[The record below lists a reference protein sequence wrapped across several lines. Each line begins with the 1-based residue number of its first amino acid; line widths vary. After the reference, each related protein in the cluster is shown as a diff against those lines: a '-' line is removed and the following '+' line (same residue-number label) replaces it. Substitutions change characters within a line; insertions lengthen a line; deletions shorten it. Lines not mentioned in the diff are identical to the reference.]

1 VIHTKPW
8 KFKKGGS
15 KNIHLYLPSKIL
27 TFAKNLKPKTL
38 ATTSDISKGIFIKY
52 DGELLLI
59 LEYTHITPGK
69 GNAIYSVKC
78 RNIKTGKQSEIRF
91 RSGEKIDIVRVEA
104 HDLQYLYPEGD
115 TLICM
120 NIESFEQYAI
130 PTALFGDSM
139 KFLKESMMVSVKFN
153 DTEEPI
159 YADAPGNVELE
170 VTYTEPGMK
179 GDSSSRTLKSA
190 TLETGAIVQVP
201 LFIEIG
207 EKIKIN
213 TTTGDYVERVK

>member
-1 VIHTKPW
+1 MTFINIIKNW
-8 KFKKGGS
+8 KNPYTFLLLQKKI
-15 KNIHLYLPSKIL
+15 NV
-27 TFAKNLKPKTL
+27 L
-38 ATTSDISKGIFIKY
+38 ATTSDISKGMFIKV

-91 RSGEKIDIVRVEA
+91 RSGEKVDIVRVEA
-104 HDLQYLYPEGD
+104 HELQYLYPEGD
-115 TLICM
+115 TFICM
-120 NIESFEQYAI
+120 NTESYEQFPI
-130 PTALFGDSM
+130 PSLLFGDNV
-139 KFLKESMMVSVKFN
+139 KFLKEGMMVSVKFSDN
-153 DTEEPI
+153 DEPI
-159 YADAPGNVELE
+159 YADLPGNVELE

-213 TTTGDYVERVK
+213 TGTGDYVERVK

>member
-1 VIHTKPW
+1 M
-8 KFKKGGS
+8 
-15 KNIHLYLPSKIL
+15 
-27 TFAKNLKPKTL
+27 
-38 ATTSDISKGIFIKY
+38 ATTSDISKGMFIKY
-52 DGELLLI
+52 DGELMLI

-91 RSGEKIDIVRVEA
+91 RSGEKIDIVRVES

-120 NIESFEQYAI
+120 NTESFEQFPI
-130 PTALFGDSM
+130 PSLLFGDSL
-139 KFLKESMMVSVKFN
+139 KFLKEGMTVSVKFSEN
-153 DTEEPI
+153 EEPI
-159 YADAPGNVELE
+159 FADAPGNVELE

-179 GDSSSRTLKSA
+179 GDSTSRSLKFA

-213 TTTGDYVERVK
+213 TSTGDYVERVK